1 MLHQRHR
8 LEFPRWNFQIVWT
21 DKSELENVRL
31 PMRKCTMKRHSKSKI
46 KIRTSISS
54 ICLTSCN
61 NDGFHGKSLGRIC
74 RQLSIR
80 LVNVTFRFK
89 HLNFQ
94 GIMSSVTSVSFF
106 LLYFYYNAGRLLC
119 WGFNCVYAC
128 QRGNVFF
135 MVRQVFCSLLASR
148 TWNAL
153 MLEVGNF
160 N

>member
-21 DKSELENVRL
+21 NKSELENVRL
-31 PMRKCTMKRHSKSKI
+31 PMRKCTTKHLLKSKI
-46 KIRTSISS
+46 KIRKSILS

-61 NDGFHGKSLGRIC
+61 NGSVHGKGLRRIC
-74 RQLSIR
+74 RPLSVR
-80 LVNVTFRFK
+80 LVKVMFKFK

-94 GIMSSVTSVSFF
+94 GMMLSVTSVSFF

-119 WGFNCVYAC
+119 WGFNCVHAC